1 MAHDD
6 SKWTKGMTPAQK
18 TKFETEDKKN
28 DSKLANKIKDGYMST
43 AKTVRSKE
51 KDVAAKS
58 KEKPAPKKAETKKK
72 PKKK

>member
-6 SKWTKGMTPAQK
+6 NKWTKGMTPAQK
-18 TKFETEDKKN
+18 NKFETEDKKN
-28 DSKLANKIKDGYMST
+28 DSKLADKIKGYMST
-43 AKTVRSKE
+43 AKTVRRKE
-51 KDVAAKS
+51 KDVAAKA

>member
-6 SKWTKGMTPAQK
+6 NKWTKGMTPAQK
-18 TKFETEDKKN
+18 NKFETEDKNN
-28 DSKLANKIKDGYMST
+28 DSKLANKIKGYMST

-51 KDVAAKS
+51 KDVAAKA

>member
-6 SKWTKGMTPAQK
+6 NKWTKGMTPAQK
-18 TKFETEDKKN
+18 NKFETEDKKN
-28 DSKLANKIKDGYMST
+28 DSKLADKIKGYMAT

-51 KDVAAKS
+51 KDVAAKA

>member
-6 SKWTKGMTPAQK
+6 NKWTKGMTPAQK
-18 TKFETEDKKN
+18 NKFETEDKKN
-28 DSKLANKIKDGYMST
+28 DSKLANKIKGYMST

-51 KDVAAKS
+51 KDVAAKA
-58 KEKPAPKKAETKKK
+58 KEKPAPKKVEIKKK

>member
-6 SKWTKGMTPAQK
+6 NKWTKGMTPAQK
-18 TKFETEDKKN
+18 SKFETEDKKN
-28 DSKLANKIKDGYMST
+28 DSKLADKIKGYMST

-51 KDVAAKS
+51 KDVAAKA

>member
-1 MAHDD
+1 VSVIRPRIGPLCIDV
-6 SKWTKGMTPAQK
+6 
-18 TKFETEDKKN
+18 ETEDKKN

-51 KDVAAKS
+51 KDVAAKA
-58 KEKPAPKKAETKKK
+58 KEKPAPKKAEIKKK

>member
-6 SKWTKGMTPAQK
+6 KKWTKGMTPAQK
-18 TKFETEDKKN
+18 EKFETEDSKN
-28 DSKLANKIKDGYMST
+28 DSKLASKIKGYMST

-51 KDVAAKS
+51 KDAAAKA
-58 KEKPAPKKAETKKK
+58 KEKPAAKKAETKKK